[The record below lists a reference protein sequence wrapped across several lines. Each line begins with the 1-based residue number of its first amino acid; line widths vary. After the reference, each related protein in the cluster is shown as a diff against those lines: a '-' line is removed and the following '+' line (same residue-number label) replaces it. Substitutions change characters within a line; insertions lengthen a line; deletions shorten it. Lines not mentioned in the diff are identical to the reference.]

1 MKVHLRQIQNG
12 ETHYSGE
19 EDANAFGLEE
29 ADAKAMGPL
38 IYDLDVGISE
48 GGLFAV
54 GTLELKVQ
62 MTCVACLRKFTNLL
76 RVNDFAIQIELEGSE
91 TIDLTPE
98 IREDIFLSLPPYPK
112 CDASGETRCPSQ
124 FPKASAPPQ
133 SEPTEEN
140 AAVWA
145 ALDQLKTQPSKD
157 HGSSQT

>member
-12 ETHYSGE
+12 ETHYEGE
-19 EDANAFGLEE
+19 EDAKVLGLEE
-29 ADAKAMGPL
+29 TDAEARGPL
-38 IYDLDVGISE
+38 RYALDVGLSD

-54 GTLELKVQ
+54 GTLELKVRL
-62 MTCVACLRKFTNLL
+62 TCVACLRRFDTELKI
-76 RVNDFAIQIELEGSE
+76 NDFAIQIELDGRE

-112 CDASGETRCPSQ
+112 CDAAGDTRCPSQ
-124 FPKASAPPQ
+124 FPKASAPSQ
-133 SEPTEEN
+133 SEPNKEN